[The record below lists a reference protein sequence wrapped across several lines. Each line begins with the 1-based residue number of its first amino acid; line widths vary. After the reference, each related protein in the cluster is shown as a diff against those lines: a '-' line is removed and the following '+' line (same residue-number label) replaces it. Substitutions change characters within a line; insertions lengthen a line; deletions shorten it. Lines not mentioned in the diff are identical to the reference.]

1 MRAPSVIVAG
11 LVFLLVPL
19 LSAGLVTAEV
29 KTMTAGGA
37 AGSDAANPNNGGL
50 LILRGSAVRR
60 GVVTEPSY
68 ELDSDRWESFGGRR
82 MWLVDRETG
91 DVVSCRNRKTSYVG
105 QRTIRC
111 TRGTYSRYRRTFG
124 RNFRH

>member
-19 LSAGLVTAEV
+19 FPVSPVTAEV
-29 KTMTAGGA
+29 KTMTAGGT
-37 AGSDAANPNNGGL
+37 AGSDAANADNGGL
-50 LILRGSAVRR
+50 SILRGSAVRR
-60 GVVTEPSY
+60 GVVPEPSY
-68 ELDSDRWESFGGRR
+68 ALDSGRWETFAGRR
-82 MWLVDRETG
+82 LWLVDRETG
-91 DVVSCRNRKTSYVG
+91 DIVSCRNRNTSTVG
-105 QRTIRC
+105 VRTVRC

>member
-19 LSAGLVTAEV
+19 LSAGSVTAEV
-29 KTMTAGGA
+29 KTMTAGGTA
-37 AGSDAANPNNGGL
+37 ASDAANPDNGGL
-50 LILRGSAVRR
+50 SILRGSAVRR
-60 GVVTEPSY
+60 GVVPEPGYALES
-68 ELDSDRWESFGGRR
+68 ERWETFAGRR
-82 MWLVDRETG
+82 LWLVDRETG
-91 DVVSCRNRKTSYVG
+91 DIVSCRNRNTSYVG
-105 QRTIRC
+105 QRTVRC